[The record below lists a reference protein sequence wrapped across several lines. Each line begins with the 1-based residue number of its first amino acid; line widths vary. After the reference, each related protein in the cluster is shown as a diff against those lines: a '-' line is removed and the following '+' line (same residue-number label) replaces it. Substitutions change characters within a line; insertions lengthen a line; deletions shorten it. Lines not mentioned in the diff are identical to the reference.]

1 MPLNAMSWPANSKK
15 RKQGPENKLIMMDKQ
30 RNRKPKWLESAYGP
44 GADKMLSGLGPARAQ
59 IAGAVDNF
67 YHTLL
72 KIPAAEKILGNVSG
86 QEFQRLKNAQA
97 GYLTMIVSP
106 GITIDEHRRMALRI
120 GYMHCFVGVSTDLLT
135 ESSILYADIAG
146 LLASGAANEEALK
159 NLISRRLQFDVIT
172 QIEAYADVQ
181 HIRLDVYN
189 QVSRLKD
196 RETTLDLMD
205 SVLNLLMNS
214 FKRSLSGVAFGS
226 VKNGTYRHMLSMGH
240 VPFGLQDGSG
250 SRYPTVKIRK
260 IEEAWFNEQSFV
272 KNHVYDCSESFD
284 NLKEACLT
292 KGIRSF
298 GFFMLHDLKYAPKA
312 YLLVCGKFPGFFSD
326 KSMRYY
332 WNHLSDVIGGHF
344 DMIERARVK
353 RQSRLSDGLTYRQL
367 LARRRVNMYY
377 QPIID
382 PATGCTVKVEAL
394 ARLEDGERIISPGL
408 FLPSFGT
415 THLRDLFEIGLEQV
429 LEKLPGVSETPLMCS
444 INLPP
449 EALLDKEW
457 LEKLPGYLI
466 RAGADPQRVCLEI
479 LESSLHDDPEVMKH
493 LFALREAG
501 YGIFLDD
508 VGAGESSLLRLV
520 NLPVSG
526 IKIDQSFVR
535 SLPRSFENID
545 LILSL
550 RFLAHNRGLECIAEG
565 VEDRD
570 IADILFHMSK
580 GPIFF
585 QGYAYAKPMP
595 AEDLAVWL
603 NRDSQCTPEPG
614 SPQSIY
620 GWYSGHIG
628 RLFSLRNA
636 LHTIPDLI
644 DVDRLE
650 TAETCPLHT
659 SIQAIGGNAEIE
671 AAHRQWHTNYAEF
684 VRKVQSGDSYQN
696 LWQRLETA
704 KRNLQHLV
712 EKAVYNQQSKI
723 DPPGTS

>member
-1 MPLNAMSWPANSKK
+1 
-15 RKQGPENKLIMMDKQ
+15 MDKEN
-30 RNRKPKWLESAYGP
+30 NRKPIWLESAYGP
-44 GADKMLSGLGPARAQ
+44 GADKMLSALGPARAQ

-72 KIPAAEKILGNVSG
+72 KIPAAERILGNVSG
-86 QEFQRLKNAQA
+86 REFDRLKKAQA

-106 GITIDEHRRMALRI
+106 GITMDEHRRMALKI
-120 GYMHCFVGVSTDLLT
+120 GYMHCFVGVYTDLLT
-135 ESSILYADIAG
+135 ESSILYGDIAG
-146 LLASGAANEEALK
+146 LLTSGTADEDALK
-159 NLISRRLQFDVIT
+159 RLISRRLQFDLIT
-172 QIEAYADVQ
+172 QIGAYVAVQ
-181 HIRLDVYN
+181 HTRLDVYN

-196 RETTLDLMD
+196 PETTLDLMG
-205 SVLNLLMNS
+205 SVLDLLMNS
-214 FKRSLSGVAFGS
+214 FEKSLSGVAFGS

-240 VPFGLQDGSG
+240 VPFGPEHGSDTG
-250 SRYPTVKIRK
+250 YPTVKIRK
-260 IEEAWFNEQSFV
+260 IEQAWFNEQSFV

-284 NLKEACLT
+284 SLKEACVT

-312 YLLVCGKFPGFFSD
+312 YLLVCGKFPGYFSD

-332 WNHLSDVIGGHF
+332 WNHLADVIGGHF
-344 DMIERARVK
+344 DMIERSRVK

-382 PATGCTVKVEAL
+382 PGTGCTVKVEAL
-394 ARLEDGERIISPGL
+394 ARLVDGERIISPGL

-415 THLRDLFEIGLEQV
+415 SHLRDLFEIGLAQV
-429 LEKLPGVSETPLMCS
+429 LEKLPRVSKTPLMCS

-457 LEKLPGYLI
+457 LGKLPGYLVQ
-466 RAGADPQRVCLEI
+466 AGADPQRICLEI
-479 LESSLHDDPEVMKH
+479 LESSLHDDPGVMKQ
-493 LFALREAG
+493 LFSLREAG
-501 YGIFLDD
+501 YSIFLDD

-550 RFLAHNRGLECIAEG
+550 RFLTHNRGLECIAEG
-565 VEDRD
+565 VENIN
-570 IADILFHMSK
+570 IAETLFHMSK
-580 GPIFF
+580 GQIFF

-603 NRDSQCTPEPG
+603 ARDNPCTPEPK
-614 SPQSIY
+614 SPRTLY

-628 RLFSLRNA
+628 RLFSIRNA

-644 DVDRLE
+644 DVNRLQ
-650 TAETCPLHT
+650 TAESCHLHAN
-659 SIQAIGGNAEIE
+659 IRKIGGHAEIE
-671 AAHRQWHTNYAEF
+671 DAHRQWHTDYARC
-684 VRKVQSGDSYQN
+684 VRRIQSEANCQD
-696 LWQRLETA
+696 LWQTLEA
-704 KRNLQHLV
+704 SKRNLQILI
-712 EKAVYNQQSKI
+712 ERAIRK
-723 DPPGTS
+723 